1 VTEKAPLYTRLEAA
15 LADRLGA
22 FLNPRMGA
30 WLVLTILLGAALWYV
45 GRAAAIGSLAVT
57 AFNMSALGYLG
68 YRAANA
74 LERGRRPHALFAEAE
89 RQRIAAAESCEAER
103 GEWLE
108 RAWQLEQLANS
119 MLVRRV
125 TLVSACVLG
134 ATFMKF

>member
-1 VTEKAPLYTRLEAA
+1 VTDKAPWYTRIEAA
-15 LADRLGA
+15 LADRLGE

-30 WLVLTILLGAALWYV
+30 WLVLTIVLGVALWYI

-74 LERGRRPHALFAEAE
+74 LERGQRPHELFAEAK
-89 RQRIAAAESCEAER
+89 RIRSAPGPSRTESA
-103 GEWLE
+103 E
-108 RAWQLEQLANS
+108 RAWQLEQLANA
-119 MLVRRV
+119 MLTRRF
-125 TLVSACVLG
+125 TLVAACVLG

>member
-1 VTEKAPLYTRLEAA
+1 MADQQPTLYQRFETWAA
-15 LADRLGA
+15 AHLQEL
-22 FLNPRMGA
+22 LNPRMGM
-30 WLVLTILLGAALWYV
+30 WLLLTIALGLFLWFIA
-45 GRAAAIGSLAVT
+45 GRASAIGSLAVT
-57 AFNMSALGYLG
+57 MFNMSALGYLG

-74 LERGRRPHALFAEAE
+74 LERGKRPHELFAEAD
-89 RQRIAAAESCEAER
+89 AVR
-103 GEWLE
+103 GKDGE